1 MILSKL
7 TVARLRVSRDI
18 ALVVLFSIISFFY
31 GAAVTPLSMLLMVI
45 PGALHLFGLGH
56 SIIVS
61 LALLTYEGRRWR
73 FLLQGLLVTLLFLP
87 TTAGGIPFDILSR
100 LPIVFGSFLGDLIF
114 SSTYGRFKNLEKLRL
129 WVVLASVTF
138 FFMDLKDA
146 EKIEFEAMRRRH
158 NRLLIYAAEKD
169 CDMGEVR
176 AEKIPSLKE
185 QKKEA
190 EKILKE
196 AKERGEEGVEDNQ
209 KDSTP

>member
-138 FFMDLKDA
+138 FFMDLIFRIPIWSLLYSPEVMA
-146 EKIEFEAMRRRH
+146 AFINGLLLMLPVIIVEWTIGGLIGYKIYQR
-158 NRLLIYAAEKD
+158 
-169 CDMGEVR
+169 VR
-176 AEKIPSLKE
+176 KL
-185 QKKEA
+185 
-190 EKILKE
+190 
-196 AKERGEEGVEDNQ
+196 G
-209 KDSTP
+209 